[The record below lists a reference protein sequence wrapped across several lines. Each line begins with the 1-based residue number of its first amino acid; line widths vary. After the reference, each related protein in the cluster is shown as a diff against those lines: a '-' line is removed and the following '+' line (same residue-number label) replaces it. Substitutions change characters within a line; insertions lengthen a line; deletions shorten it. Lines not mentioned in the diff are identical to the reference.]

1 MMRSDFKRAAIIVG
15 CRLTVAVLGY
25 SLLAF
30 GWRHQVA
37 GPARWP
43 LWVVVIATV
52 LVAGLLSVTNRPIT
66 ILADRL
72 SFGERADSQQLMRE
86 LLARMSDTLPVGEV
100 VPRLAEAAGRTAHS
114 ERAEVRVW
122 LPGGEEWSQVWPSPA
137 TPRTD
142 SLTIGV
148 RYGGDPLGEI
158 EVAMNRAE
166 QSAFDRRLLEELA
179 GPAGLALSTVRLT
192 YELTQRAADLERL
205 TLALQQSRQRLV
217 DARRDEQQRLQHEV
231 ADRVIRHIARASD
244 AVASVRAGAAST
256 ASLEL
261 SSAETE
267 LGEALDRLRVLSR
280 GIYPPTLSDSGLAVA
295 LADWPVSTGVPT
307 AIQVEGADQL
317 LRDRP
322 ELEACVYFCVVT
334 ALGALADR
342 GSNRLSATVSIESGA
357 VSFRISAN
365 CQTDISAN
373 CQTDISAA
381 EVLAI
386 RDRVE
391 AFDGSMLEVS
401 TGSPQSVIAATAPL
415 VLTGTGAS
423 SVGMAGV

>member
-1 MMRSDFKRAAIIVG
+1 MRSDFKRAGIIVG
-15 CRLTVAVLGY
+15 CRLAVAVVGY

-30 GWRHQVA
+30 AWRHLVA
-37 GPARWP
+37 SPARWP
-43 LWVVVIATV
+43 LWVVVTATV
-52 LVAGLLSVTNRPIT
+52 LVAGLLSMTNRPIT

-86 LLARMSDTLPVGEV
+86 LLARMSDTLPMGEV
-100 VPRLAEAAGRTAHS
+100 VPRLAEVAGRTAHS
-114 ERAEVRVW
+114 DRAEVRVW

-137 TPRTD
+137 RPRTD

-148 RYGGDPLGEI
+148 RHGGDVLGEI

-192 YELTQRAADLERL
+192 YQLTQRAADLERL
-205 TLALQQSRQRLV
+205 TLALQQSRQRLL
-217 DARRDEQQRLQHEV
+217 DARRDERQRLQREL
-231 ADRVIRHIARASD
+231 ADRVIRHMASAADGVAR
-244 AVASVRAGAAST
+244 VRAGAGST
-256 ASLEL
+256 SSLEL

-267 LGEALDRLRVLSR
+267 LGTALDRLRVLSR
-280 GIYPPTLSDSGLAVA
+280 GIYPPTLSESGLAVS
-295 LADWPVSTGVPT
+295 LAGWPVSTGVPA
-307 AIQVEGADQL
+307 AIRVDGADQL

-322 ELEACVYFCVVT
+322 DLEACIYFCVVT
-334 ALGALADR
+334 VLGALADR
-342 GSNRLSATVSIESGA
+342 GAGRLSATVRIESGA
-357 VSFRISAN
+357 VSFRVSA
-365 CQTDISAN
+365 S

-391 AFDGSMLEVS
+391 AFGGSLLEVP
-401 TGSPQSVIAATAPL
+401 TGSPQSAIAATIPL
-415 VLTGTGAS
+415 ALTDTGAS
-423 SVGMAGV
+423 SVGTAGERWRSE

>member
-1 MMRSDFKRAAIIVG
+1 MRSDFKRTGIIIG
-15 CRLTVAVLGY
+15 CRLAVAVVGY

-30 GWRHQVA
+30 AWRHLSA

-43 LWVVVIATV
+43 LWVVVTATA
-52 LVAGLLSVTNRPIT
+52 LVAGLLSMADRPIT

-114 ERAEVRVW
+114 DRAEVRVW
-122 LPGGEEWSQVWPSPA
+122 LPGGEEWSQVWPSPVR
-137 TPRTD
+137 PRTD

-148 RYGGDPLGEI
+148 RHGGHALGEI
-158 EVAMNRAE
+158 EVAIAE
-166 QSAFDRRLLEELA
+166 QSAFDRRLLERLA

-192 YELTQRAADLERL
+192 YELRQRAADLERL
-205 TLALQQSRQRLV
+205 TLELQQSRQRLL
-217 DARRDEQQRLQHEV
+217 DARRDERQRLQREL
-231 ADRVIRHIARASD
+231 ADRVIRHMANASD
-244 AVASVRAGAAST
+244 ALARVRAGAGSK
-256 ASLEL
+256 SWLEL
-261 SSAETE
+261 CSAETE
-267 LGEALDRLRVLSR
+267 LETALDRLRVLSR
-280 GIYPPTLSDSGLAVA
+280 GIYPPTLSESGLAEA
-295 LADWPVSTGVPT
+295 LAGWPVSTGVPA
-307 AIQVEGADQL
+307 AIQVDGSDQL

-342 GSNRLSATVSIESGA
+342 GADRPSSTVRIESGA
-357 VSFRISAN
+357 VTFRVSA
-365 CQTDISAN
+365 SR
-373 CQTDISAA
+373 QTDISAA

-391 AFDGSMLEVS
+391 AFDGSLLEVS
-401 TGSPQSVIAATAPL
+401 TGSPQSAVAATIPL
-415 VLTGTGAS
+415 ALTDNGAS
-423 SVGMAGV
+423 SVGTAGERWRSE

>member
-1 MMRSDFKRAAIIVG
+1 
-15 CRLTVAVLGY
+15 
-25 SLLAF
+25 
-30 GWRHQVA
+30 
-37 GPARWP
+37 
-43 LWVVVIATV
+43 
-52 LVAGLLSVTNRPIT
+52 
-66 ILADRL
+66 LADRL

-86 LLARMSDTLPVGEV
+86 LLDRMSDALPVGEV

-114 ERAEVRVW
+114 DRAEVRVW

-137 TPRTD
+137 RPRTD

-148 RYGGDPLGEI
+148 RYGGDALGEI

-192 YELTQRAADLERL
+192 YELRQRAADLERL
-205 TLALQQSRQRLV
+205 TLALKQSRQRLL
-217 DARRDEQQRLQHEV
+217 DARRDERHRLQHEL
-231 ADRVIRHIARASD
+231 ADRVIRHIASASD
-244 AVASVRAGAAST
+244 AVARVRAGADSGS
-256 ASLEL
+256 SLEL

-267 LGEALDRLRVLSR
+267 LGTALDRLRDLSR
-280 GIYPPTLSDSGLAVA
+280 GIYPPTLSESGLALS
-295 LADWPVSTGVPT
+295 LAGWPVSTGVPA
-307 AIQVEGADQL
+307 AIRVDGSDQL

-342 GSNRLSATVSIESGA
+342 GADRLSATVRIEAGA
-357 VSFRISAN
+357 VSFRVTAS
-365 CQTDISAN
+365 CQTDV
-373 CQTDISAA
+373 TAA

-391 AFDGSMLEVS
+391 AFGGSMLEVS
-401 TGSPQSVIAATAPL
+401 TGSPQSVIAASIPL
-415 VLTGTGAS
+415 ELTDTGAS
-423 SVGMAGV
+423 SGGTAGERWRSE

>member
-1 MMRSDFKRAAIIVG
+1 MRSDFKRGGIIIG
-15 CRLTVAVLGY
+15 CRLAVAVVGY

-30 GWRHQVA
+30 AWRHLSA

-43 LWVVVIATV
+43 LWVVVTATA
-52 LVAGLLSVTNRPIT
+52 LVAGLLSMTNRPIT

-86 LLARMSDTLPVGEV
+86 LLARMSDALPVGEV

-114 ERAEVRVW
+114 DRAEVRVW
-122 LPGGEEWSQVWPSPA
+122 LPGGEEWSQVWPSPVR
-137 TPRTD
+137 PRTD

-148 RYGGDPLGEI
+148 RHGGDALGEI
-158 EVAMNRAE
+158 EVAIAE
-166 QSAFDRRLLEELA
+166 QSAFDRRLLERLA

-192 YELTQRAADLERL
+192 YELRQRAADLERL
-205 TLALQQSRQRLV
+205 TLALHQSRQRLL
-217 DARRDEQQRLQHEV
+217 DARRDERQRLRCEL
-231 ADRVIRHIARASD
+231 ADRVIRHMANASD
-244 AVASVRAGAAST
+244 AMARVGAGADST
-256 ASLEL
+256 SSLEL

-267 LGEALDRLRVLSR
+267 LGTALDRLRVLSR
-280 GIYPPTLSDSGLAVA
+280 GIYPPTLSESGLAVS
-295 LADWPVSTGVPT
+295 LAAWPVSTGVPT
-307 AIQVEGADQL
+307 AIQVDGADQL

-334 ALGALADR
+334 VLGALADR
-342 GSNRLSATVSIESGA
+342 GADRLSATVRIESGA
-357 VSFRISAN
+357 VSFRV
-365 CQTDISAN
+365 SAN

-391 AFDGSMLEVS
+391 AFDGSLLEVS
-401 TGSPQSVIAATAPL
+401 TGSPQSAVAATIPL
-415 VLTGTGAS
+415 ALTDNGAS
-423 SVGMAGV
+423 SVGTAGERWRSE